1 MENVLLI
8 GLSRQMTLRRE
19 LDVIA
24 NNVANAQTNGFKRR
38 LSDSQE
44 FKMPVASDDTFRR
57 GQDRHVSFVVE
68 KGTPLDLSIGKIE
81 PTNNP
86 MDVALTSN
94 NTFFVVQT
102 PQGERYTRN
111 GATMLNAQGQLVNS
125 DGHAM
130 VGEQGPFQFGS
141 EERNIRFGSDGL
153 VSSSG
158 GPRGKLRMVKF
169 ANPQA
174 LENVGANLFTTK
186 AQPETDIQARV
197 QGGFLERANT
207 NPVVEISR
215 MIEITRQYQSIANL
229 ISRNDDLRR
238 NAITKL
244 GEPI

>member
-38 LSDSQE
+38 LSDSRE
-44 FKMPVASDDTFRR
+44 FKMPVASEDTFRR

-68 KGTPLDLSIGKIE
+68 KGTPLDISIGKIE

-86 MDVALTSN
+86 MDVAIN
-94 NTFFVVQT
+94 GDNTWFVVQT

-111 GATMLNAQGQLVNS
+111 GALMLNAQGQLVNS

-141 EERNIRFGSDGL
+141 EERNIRFGSDGT
-153 VSSSG
+153 VSSSNG
-158 GPRGKLRMVKF
+158 SRGKLRMVTF
-169 ANPQA
+169 ANPQV
-174 LENVGANLFTTK
+174 LESAGANLF
-186 AQPETDIQARV
+186 ASRVPGETDTKARV
-197 QGGFLERANT
+197 QAGFLERSNVT
-207 NPVVEISR
+207 PVIEISR
-215 MIEITRQYQSIANL
+215 MIEVTRQYQNIANL
-229 ISRNDDLRR
+229 MSRNDELRR
-238 NAITKL
+238 GAIQKL